1 MDPAGKV
8 AVVTGGNSGLGEA
21 TAQALIEAGAQVV
34 TLDFA
39 GSPPDGARHVHCDV
53 SDPRS
58 VADAM
63 QGVEAPVHILVNCA
77 GIAGLGP
84 IATAA
89 GPGDVEAMKKVID
102 VNLLGA
108 INVTARFAHLMMG
121 NAPSG
126 EDGER
131 GVIVN
136 ACSIASFG
144 GQAGMSA
151 YTASKAALAA
161 LTLVWCRD
169 LAGHAIRVMGIA
181 PGFMTTP
188 MVSAVPRP
196 LVDQLLKDAQF
207 PKREG
212 RPEEFA
218 RLAMFIIENPL
229 LNGDVIRLD
238 AATRPPARTG
248 FSGQKV

>member
-21 TAQALIEAGAQVV
+21 TVQALLAAGAEVIS
-34 TLDFA
+34 LDFK
-39 GSPPDGARHVHCDV
+39 GSAPDGARHIACDV
-53 SDPRS
+53 SDPQS
-58 VADAM
+58 VTAACEA
-63 QGVEAPVHILVNCA
+63 VEGPVHILVNCA

-84 IATAA
+84 IASAA
-89 GPGDVEAMKKVID
+89 GPGDVSAIKKVID
-102 VNLLGA
+102 VNLMGA
-108 INVTARFAHLMMG
+108 VNVTAQFAHRMMA
-121 NAPSG
+121 NEPSG
-126 EDGER
+126 ADGER

-188 MVSAVPRP
+188 MVAGVPRP
-196 LVDQLLKDAQF
+196 LVDELLKDAQF

-212 RPEEFA
+212 RPDEFA
-218 RLAMFIIENPL
+218 KLALFIIENPL

-238 AATRPPARTG
+238 AATRPPARTA
-248 FSGQKV
+248 FGQGG

>member
-21 TAQALIEAGAQVV
+21 AAKALLAAGAQVV
-34 TLDFA
+34 TLDVA
-39 GSPPDGARHVHCDV
+39 GTPPEGARCVHCDV
-53 SDPRS
+53 SDAQAA
-58 VADAM
+58 ADAL
-63 QGVEAPVHILVNCA
+63 QAVDGPVHILVNCA

-84 IATAA
+84 IASTA
-89 GPGDVEAMKKVID
+89 GPGDVAAIRKVID
-102 VNLLGA
+102 VNLVGA
-108 INVTARFAHLMMG
+108 INVTAQFAHRMIA
-121 NAPSG
+121 NEPCG

-169 LAGHAIRVMGIA
+169 LAPHAIRVNAVA
-181 PGFMTTP
+181 PGSVTFPGHFWEERRENNSPDYARVLAKIPFGRLGVPEDVADAVLFLASP
-188 MVSAVPRP
+188 MARWVTGQT
-196 LVDQLLKDAQF
+196 LIVDGGQ
-207 PKREG
+207 E
-212 RPEEFA
+212 
-218 RLAMFIIENPL
+218 
-229 LNGDVIRLD
+229 LNG
-238 AATRPPARTG
+238 
-248 FSGQKV
+248 

>member
-1 MDPAGKV
+1 LNPAGKV
-8 AVVTGGNSGLGEA
+8 AVVTGGNSGLGAA
-21 TAQALIEAGAQVV
+21 TAQALLAAGAEVV
-34 TLDFA
+34 TLDLA
-39 GSPPDGARHVHCDV
+39 GTPPAGARCVHGDV
-53 SDPRS
+53 ADPQS
-58 VADAM
+58 VADAL
-63 QGVEAPVHILVNCA
+63 QAVDGPVHILVNCA
-77 GIAGLGP
+77 GIGGLGP
-84 IATAA
+84 IATAD
-89 GPGDVEAMKKVID
+89 GPGDVAAIRKVID

-108 INVTARFAHLMMG
+108 INVTAHFAHRMIA

-144 GQAGMSA
+144 GQASMTA
-151 YTASKAALAA
+151 YTASKAALAS
-161 LTLVWCRD
+161 LILVWCRD
-169 LAGHAIRVMGIA
+169 LASHAIRVMGIA

-188 MVSAVPRP
+188 MVSSVPRAI
-196 LVDQLLKDAQF
+196 VDELLQDAQF
-207 PKREG
+207 PRREG

-248 FSGQKV
+248 FGGQKA

>member
-21 TAQALIEAGAQVV
+21 TVNALLAAGAQVV
-34 TLDFA
+34 TLDVA
-39 GSPPDGARHVHCDV
+39 GTPPEGARCVHCDV
-53 SDPRS
+53 TDPQSAVDALQS
-58 VADAM
+58 VA
-63 QGVEAPVHILVNCA
+63 GPVHILVNCA
-77 GIAGLGP
+77 GIGGLGP
-84 IATAA
+84 IATAE
-89 GPGDVEAMKKVID
+89 GPGDVAAMKRVID

-108 INVTARFAHLMMG
+108 INVTAQFAHRMIG
-121 NAPSG
+121 NDPSG

-144 GQAGMSA
+144 GQAAMTA
-151 YTASKAALAA
+151 YTASKAALAS

-169 LAGHAIRVMGIA
+169 LAPHAIRVMGIA

-188 MVSAVPRP
+188 MVSQVPRP
-196 LVDQLLKDAQF
+196 LVDELLRDAQF
-207 PKREG
+207 PRREG

-218 RLAMFIIENPL
+218 RLTMFIIENPL

-238 AATRPPARTG
+238 AATRPPARTSFG
-248 FSGQKV
+248 GQKA

>member
-21 TAQALIEAGAQVV
+21 AAKALLAAGAQVV
-34 TLDFA
+34 TLDVA
-39 GSPPDGARHVHCDV
+39 GTPPEGARCVHCDV
-53 SDPRS
+53 SDAQAA
-58 VADAM
+58 ADAL
-63 QGVEAPVHILVNCA
+63 QAVDGPVHILVNCA

-84 IATAA
+84 IASTA
-89 GPGDVEAMKKVID
+89 GPGDVAAIRKVID
-102 VNLLGA
+102 VNLVGA
-108 INVTARFAHLMMG
+108 INVTAQFAHRMIA
-121 NAPSG
+121 NEPCG

-131 GVIVN
+131 
-136 ACSIASFG
+136 

-169 LAGHAIRVMGIA
+169 LAPHAIRVMGIA
-181 PGFMTTP
+181 PGFMSTP

-196 LVDQLLKDAQF
+196 LVEELLKDAQF

-238 AATRPPARTG
+238 AATRPPARTAFG
-248 FSGQKV
+248 EQRA

>member
-8 AVVTGGNSGLGEA
+8 AVVTGGNSGLGAA
-21 TAQALIEAGAQVV
+21 TVQALLTAGAQVI

-39 GSPPDGARHVHCDV
+39 GTAPDGARHIHCDV

-58 VADAM
+58 VATAIEA
-63 QGVEAPVHILVNCA
+63 VEGPVHILVNCA
-77 GIAGLGP
+77 GIGGLGL
-84 IATAA
+84 IASAD
-89 GPGDVEAMKKVID
+89 GPGDVAAIKKVID

-108 INVTARFAHLMMG
+108 INVTAQFAHRMMG
-121 NAPSG
+121 NQPSG
-126 EDGER
+126 DDGER

-144 GQAGMSA
+144 GQAGMTA

-169 LAGHAIRVMGIA
+169 LASHAIRVMGIA

-188 MVSAVPRP
+188 MVSIVPRAV
-196 LVDQLLKDAQF
+196 VDELLQDAQF
-207 PKREG
+207 PRREG

-218 RLAMFIIENPL
+218 RLAMFIVENPL

-238 AATRPPARTG
+238 AATRPPARSG
-248 FSGQKV
+248 FGRQKV

>member
-21 TAQALIEAGAQVV
+21 AAKALLAAGAQVV
-34 TLDFA
+34 TLDVA
-39 GSPPDGARHVHCDV
+39 GTPPEGARCVHCDV
-53 SDPRS
+53 SDAQAA
-58 VADAM
+58 ADAL
-63 QGVEAPVHILVNCA
+63 QAVDGPVHILVNCA

-84 IATAA
+84 IASTA
-89 GPGDVEAMKKVID
+89 GPGDVAAIRKVID
-102 VNLLGA
+102 VNLVGA
-108 INVTARFAHLMMG
+108 INVTAQFAHRMIA
-121 NAPSG
+121 NEPCG

-169 LAGHAIRVMGIA
+169 LAPHAIRVMGIA
-181 PGFMTTP
+181 PGFMSTP

-196 LVDQLLKDAQF
+196 LVEELLKDAQF

-238 AATRPPARTG
+238 AATRPPARTAFG
-248 FSGQKV
+248 EQRA

>member
-1 MDPAGKV
+1 MDPADKV

-21 TAQALIEAGAQVV
+21 TAWALLHAGAQVI
-34 TLDFA
+34 TLDRA
-39 GSPPDGARHVHCDV
+39 GTPPEGARSVHCDV
-53 SDPRS
+53 SDAQA
-58 VADAM
+58 VADAA
-63 QGVEAPVHILVNCA
+63 QAIAGPVHMLLNCA

-84 IATAA
+84 IASSA
-89 GPGDVEAMKKVID
+89 GPGDVAAMKKVID
-102 VNLLGA
+102 VNLIGA
-108 INVTARFAHLMMG
+108 MNVTAQFAHRMMA
-121 NAPSG
+121 NEPSG

-188 MVSAVPRP
+188 MVAGVPRP
-196 LVDQLLKDAQF
+196 LVDQLLQDAQF

-212 RPEEFA
+212 RPDEFA
-218 RLAMFIIENPL
+218 RLALFIIENPL

-238 AATRPPARTG
+238 AATRPPARTSFG
-248 FSGQKV
+248 EQRA

>member
-34 TLDFA
+34 TLDLKGTPPTGA
-39 GSPPDGARHVHCDV
+39 GHVICDV
-53 SDPRS
+53 TDTHS
-58 VADAM
+58 VAAAI
-63 QGVEAPVHILVNCA
+63 EAVDGPVHILVNCA
-77 GIAGLGP
+77 GIGGLGL
-84 IATAA
+84 IASPD
-89 GPGDVEAMKKVID
+89 GPGDVAAIKKVID

-108 INVTARFAHLMMG
+108 INVTAQFAHRMIG
-121 NAPSG
+121 NETSG
-126 EDGER
+126 DDGER
-131 GVIVN
+131 GVIIN

-144 GQAGMSA
+144 GQAGMTA

-169 LAGHAIRVMGIA
+169 LAGYAIRVMGIA
-181 PGFMTTP
+181 PGFMATP
-188 MVSAVPRP
+188 MVSIVPRA
-196 LVDQLLKDAQF
+196 VIDELLQDAQF
-207 PKREG
+207 PRREG

>member
-1 MDPAGKV
+1 MDPAGKT

-21 TAQALIEAGAQVV
+21 AARALLAAGAHVV
-34 TLDFA
+34 TLDVRGA
-39 GSPPDGARHVHCDV
+39 PPEGARFVHCN
-53 SDPRS
+53 
-58 VADAM
+58 VADPQSAADALRAID
-63 QGVEAPVHILVNCA
+63 GPVHVLLNCA

-84 IATAA
+84 IASAA
-89 GPGDVEAMKKVID
+89 GPGDVAAMKKVLD

-108 INVTARFAHLMMG
+108 INVTAQFAHRMMA
-121 NAPSG
+121 NEPSG

-181 PGFMTTP
+181 PGFMSTP

-196 LVDQLLKDAQF
+196 LVDELLKDAQF
-207 PKREG
+207 PRREG

-248 FSGQKV
+248 FGEQKV